1 MRDVDVRIAV
11 REQLKAEHA
20 AHIDNTLILDEL
32 GLCGEVRVD
41 IAVVNG
47 SLSGFELKS
56 ARDTL
61 RRLPRQV
68 EVYSQVLDFAVLV
81 VAENHLHEA
90 MEIIKPWWGLTIA
103 VMDGDAVRL
112 QVDRE
117 PRLNRDVEP
126 IALAQLLWRE
136 EALEELTVRDAD
148 RGVRSKPRWAVWT
161 RLTEVIDREELRCLV
176 RRRLKERQCWRDSQ

>member
-1 MRDVDVRIAV
+1 MRDVDVRTAV
-11 REQLKAEHA
+11 REQLEVEHS
-20 AHIDNTLILDEL
+20 AHIDDTLILDEL

-56 ARDTL
+56 ARDNL

-68 EVYSQVLDFAVLV
+68 EVYSKVLDFAVLV
-81 VAENHLHEA
+81 VAGNHAHA
-90 MEIIKPWWGLTIA
+90 SASIIKPWWGLTIA
-103 VMDGDAVRL
+103 TMAGDSVRL
-112 QVDRE
+112 EVDRE

-126 IALAQLLWRE
+126 MALAQLLWRE
-136 EALEELTVRDAD
+136 EALEELAARDAD

-161 RLTEVIDREELRCLV
+161 RLTEVIDREELRDLV
-176 RRRLKERQCWRDSQ
+176 RQRLKERQCWRDSQ